1 MKKISTST
9 SSTNKP
15 VLNRTT
21 LDSKPKDSGLY
32 SDVNT
37 YNKYRFYYMQ
47 KILNRDD
54 GEVIL
59 LK

>member
-1 MKKISTST
+1 MKKISTYT
-9 SSTNKP
+9 SITNRP
-15 VLNRTT
+15 VLNRSL

-47 KILNRDD
+47 KILKSDN
-54 GEVIL
+54 GESVL